1 MKFKVYGRK
10 SIYTGKGESV
20 ENQIEMCTSYIFAN
34 YPGTT
39 DADITVYED
48 EGFSGKNLDR
58 PKFQQMMRDTKA
70 QRPDCIVCYRLDRI
84 SRNVGDFASLI
95 EQLNNWS
102 ISFICI
108 KEKFDTSTPMGK
120 AMMYIASVFAQLER
134 ETIAERVRD
143 NMMMLAR
150 TGRWLGGPPPTGLKA
165 EKRQEVI
172 LDGKVKSSCI
182 LKSDPKETHILDAI
196 FDTFYEC
203 RTLHGVK
210 LFLHAKGIK
219 SRNGKDFSLIAIKD
233 IIRNPIHCAADT
245 DAWDYF
251 HEKGADLCFDRDECS
266 DTLALITYNKR
277 DYTKG
282 HVPRNPI
289 EKWIVAKGK
298 HPGRL
303 TGKRWI
309 ELQAILDNNR
319 PDREFSNQH
328 NDYSLLSGMIYCSK
342 CGKRMFAKNRTGNGR
357 NTSGLFDYLCQN
369 KMTLGTAMCDSQNLA
384 GDNADDTVCQYLL
397 SYAQSTSGLYSL
409 LEQLKRK
416 IKTEDKPSPLN
427 GINKRIE
434 DCNKEVENLVSVL
447 AQSVTNKLLYQ
458 KVNGRVQELE
468 REIERLQ
475 AAKMEAEAQAIQGSS
490 AEIQL
495 EMFSAA
501 LAAFKENFNTMT
513 IGEKRTLI
521 RLMVQKCEWDGENL
535 HIFIYGE

>member
-1 MKFKVYGRK
+1 MKFKIYSRK
-10 SIYTGKGESV
+10 SVYTGKGESV
-20 ENQIEMCTSYIFAN
+20 ENQIEMCKSYIFAN

-58 PKFQQMMRDTKA
+58 PQFQKMMRDVKA
-70 QRPDCIVCYRLDRI
+70 QPPDCIVCYRLDRI

-95 EQLNNWS
+95 ERLNDRN
-102 ISFICI
+102 ISFVCI

-172 LDGKVKSSCI
+172 LEGKIKSSCI
-182 LKSDPKETHILDAI
+182 LKPDPKESIILDAI
-196 FDTFYEC
+196 FDSFYEC

-210 LFLHAKGIK
+210 LSLHTKGIK

-233 IIRNPIHCAADT
+233 IIRNPVHCTADT

-251 HEKGADLCFDRDECS
+251 HEKGADLCFDRSECS
-266 DTLALITYNKR
+266 DSLGLITYNKR

-289 EKWIVAKGK
+289 EKWIIAKGK

-303 TGKRWI
+303 TGKRWV
-309 ELQAILDNNR
+309 EFQAILDNNR

-342 CGKRMFAKNRTGNGR
+342 CGKRMFSKIRTGGGR
-357 NTSGLFDYLCQN
+357 NPSGLFDYICQN
-369 KMTLGTAMCDSQNLA
+369 KMMLGTAACDSQNLA

-397 SYAQSTSGLYSL
+397 SYAQPGSGLSVL

-416 IKTEDKPSPLN
+416 IKTEDRPSPLE

-434 DCNKEVENLVSVL
+434 DCNKEVDNLVTVL
-447 AQSVTNKLLYQ
+447 AQSASNKLLYQ
-458 KVNGRVQELE
+458 KVNSRMRELE
-468 REIERLQ
+468 HELGTLQ
-475 AAKMEAEAQAIQGSS
+475 AAKREAEAQSTQVNST
-490 AEIQL
+490 EVQL
-495 EMFSAA
+495 EMFGAA
-501 LAAFKENFNTMT
+501 LAAFKENFSTMS
-513 IGEKRTLI
+513 IGEKRMLI